1 MIVDILKVFVAVVE
15 QRNFSRAGEILNLS
29 QPSVSL
35 HIRNLEF
42 EYGAKL
48 LYRSP
53 KLVKTTAAGDVLYAY
68 AKRILSLHDEAK
80 EQIHLLEDVVAGLLK
95 IGASLTIGEYL
106 LPRFLASFVKQHPQ
120 VDVQITIGN
129 TEEIAQG
136 VRHNELDLGLVE
148 GSVALS
154 EFETS
159 PFMKDDLILVAHPDH
174 LLSTQRSVKPDMLQ
188 NQTWILRET
197 GSGTRAFNEDFLRNE
212 GLEMNRSYIFN
223 SSQGVKEAVASGL
236 GIAILSNWVVRKELS
251 NGEISKIPLRG
262 KRFTRDFSIIYS
274 KQTSLTMAMKAFMQK
289 LKSDSESTIINP
301 NG

>member
-1 MIVDILKVFVAVVE
+1 MIIDPLKVFVAVVE
-15 QRNFSRAGEILNLS
+15 QRNFSRAGEVLNLS

-35 HIRNLEF
+35 HIRNLEN

-53 KLVKTTAAGDVLYAY
+53 KLVKTTAAGDLLYEY
-68 AKRILSLHDEAK
+68 ANRILSLHDEAK
-80 EQIHLLEDVVAGLLK
+80 EQIRLLEDVVAGLLK

-106 LPRFLASFVKQHPQ
+106 LPRFLSSFVKQHPQ
-120 VDVQITIGN
+120 VDVKITIGN

-136 VRHNELDLGLVE
+136 VRQGELDLGLVE

-174 LLSTQRSVKPDMLQ
+174 PLSALRSVKPDMLQ

-197 GSGTRAFNEDFLRNE
+197 GSGTRAFSEEFLRNE
-212 GLEMNRSYIFN
+212 GLEMNRSYVFN

-236 GIAILSNWVVRKELS
+236 GIAILSHWVVRKELS
-251 NGEISKIPLRG
+251 NGEICKVPIKG
-262 KRFTRDFSIIYS
+262 KRFSRDFSIIYN
-274 KQTSLTMAMKAFMQK
+274 KQASPTMAMKTFMQK
-289 LKSDSESTIINP
+289 LKADFESTIIKF